1 MCNQKTLSLYGL
13 VKELG
18 IEKTQLFLGQAFSC
32 SRNKDVESFLLN
44 KAIRFETALAAATH
58 LIINEQ
64 GNILAYFTLSFK
76 EIEVEVSKS
85 QLKKLTAGLS
95 NDSHLRVLLIG
106 QIGKNEKVID
116 NPVKL
121 PDILNHIYAQLYK
134 AQRVLGGRVVILE
147 CENTPKLL
155 ELYKQNKFQIL
166 NTIGSE
172 NGLKTLFFIPDF

>member
-1 MCNQKTLSLYGL
+1 M
-13 VKELG
+13 
-18 IEKTQLFLGQAFSC
+18 
-32 SRNKDVESFLLN
+32 
-44 KAIRFETALAAATH
+44 
-58 LIINEQ
+58 
-64 GNILAYFTLSFK
+64 
-76 EIEVEVSKS
+76 
-85 QLKKLTAGLS
+85 
-95 NDSHLRVLLIG
+95 LIG

-116 NPVKL
+116 NPAKL